1 MTSEEEQ
8 DLVEHGL
15 EILFEMDESEEKTL
29 DVEIEN
35 VLDVWRISSNF
46 IEGEEVKIAIFDTGK
61 EEPGVKVKDTSDVNV
76 FIKQVGIEDTTSK
89 EFIEWQKNKIKSSTP
104 YTDAMERKVSYLSPQ
119 GHTCKMI
126 RATENTVTLLI
137 YDNPN
142 DPHEWTTTI
151 DNFCKNY
158 KAIS

>member
-1 MTSEEEQ
+1 MPDMISG
-8 DLVEHGL
+8 DNK
-15 EILFEMDESEEKTL
+15 SEEKTFE
-29 DVEIEN
+29 VEK
-35 VLDVWRISSNF
+35 L
-46 IEGEEVKIAIFDTGK
+46 
-61 EEPGVKVKDTSDVNV
+61 PKV
-76 FIKQVGIEDTTSK
+76 SK
-89 EFIEWQKNKIKSSTP
+89 TK
-104 YTDAMERKVSYLSPQ
+104 KVSYLSPQ